1 MQLLKPKSAAERL
14 FSQPSCCSVDGVS
27 NAIRQIEFLSQSMEK
42 ALASLQGLFVW
53 LLDLGSNQGPTD

>member
-27 NAIRQIEFLSQSMEK
+27 NAIRQNESLLQSMEK

-53 LLDLGSNQGPTD
+53 LLDLGTKQ